1 MNESTQPATHEPR
14 EVPDDQPRDAAL
26 EGIDVRKSYGGVVAL
41 DDATFR
47 AALGEVHALVGE
59 NGAGKSTMIKTL
71 AGVIRPDE
79 GVVRIQGEEVRLRS
93 PEHALRRGVAT
104 VFQELTLLPRMTV
117 AENLLIGHEPR
128 GRANVIRRREMPSVA
143 GELLAERGVDSVDPG
158 ELVENLPLAQ
168 QQLVEIVRAIMRDPS
183 VLILDEPTSAL
194 SKREVEWLFG
204 VVRKLRE
211 QGTCV
216 VFTSHRWSE
225 VTDLAD
231 RITVFRNGTDVGTH
245 TRISE
250 EEAVRLMTGRQVSTA
265 YVEPEEEP
273 EREVVLE
280 ARELAA
286 SGLQEVSLSLHA
298 GEVLGIGGLEG
309 QGQRELFHAL
319 YGLAPAEGEIEIR
332 GERKRLHNPREA
344 IAAGI
349 AFIPQDRK
357 AEGLLLPM
365 SVRDNLTLPI
375 LRRVAASGVL
385 RRAVERSAAKG
396 MIDRLHIDA
405 RRPGQPVGTL
415 SGGNQQKVLLG
426 RWLLADSHILLL
438 YDVTRGVDVA
448 TKQDIYRLIL
458 DLAREGRA
466 ILFYS
471 SDTEEIA
478 HLCHRVLV
486 MREGRIAEELEGEIS
501 SEDIIGAAFREEAH
515 A

>member
-1 MNESTQPATHEPR
+1 MSEPEQPAGHEPP
-14 EVPDDQPRDAAL
+14 EAAGGQSRDSAL
-26 EGIDVRKSYGGVVAL
+26 EGIDIRKSYGGVVAL

-47 AALGEVHALVGE
+47 ASPGEVHALVGE
-59 NGAGKSTMIKTL
+59 NGAGKSTMIKAL

-79 GVVRIQGEEVRLRS
+79 GQIRIRGEDVRLRS

-117 AENLLIGHEPR
+117 AENLLIGREPR
-128 GRANVIRRREMPSVA
+128 GHGRIIRRLEMPDVA
-143 GELLAERGVDSVDPG
+143 AELLAEHGVESVDAG
-158 ELVENLPLAQ
+158 ELVENLALAQ
-168 QQLVEIVRAIMRDPS
+168 QQLVEIVGAVMREPS

-194 SKREVEWLFG
+194 ARREVEWLFG
-204 VVRKLRE
+204 LVRRLRD

-231 RITVFRNGTDVGTH
+231 RVTVFRNGTDVGTQEQ
-245 TRISE
+245 ISE

-280 ARELAA
+280 ARELSA
-286 SGLQEVSLSLHA
+286 SGLHGVSLSLHA

-319 YGLAPAEGEIEIR
+319 YGLAPADGEIEIR

-385 RRAVERSAAKG
+385 RPAAERGAARE

-448 TKQDIYRLIL
+448 TKQDIYSLIL

-486 MREGRIAEELEGEIS
+486 LREGAIAQELQGEIS
-501 SEDIIGAAFREEAH
+501 SEEIIGASFREETH

>member
-1 MNESTQPATHEPR
+1 MSEPAQPGTHERR
-14 EVPDDQPRDAAL
+14 EMSDGQPRDVAL

-104 VFQELTLLPRMTV
+104 MFQELTLLPRMTV

-143 GELLAERGVDSVDPG
+143 SELLAEHGVESVDPS

-194 SKREVEWLFG
+194 SRREVEWLFG
-204 VVRKLRE
+204 VVRNLRE

-245 TRISE
+245 ARMSE

-280 ARELAA
+280 
-286 SGLQEVSLSLHA
+286 
-298 GEVLGIGGLEG
+298 
-309 QGQRELFHAL
+309 
-319 YGLAPAEGEIEIR
+319 R
-332 GERKRLHNPREA
+332 GSWR
-344 IAAGI
+344 
-349 AFIPQDRK
+349 
-357 AEGLLLPM
+357 
-365 SVRDNLTLPI
+365 
-375 LRRVAASGVL
+375 RRVCTRYRSRCTPGRCLGSVVSRARASASCSTPSTAS
-385 RRAVERSAAKG
+385 RRHRAKSRSAASAS
-396 MIDRLHIDA
+396 DFTTRVRRSPPASPSSPRTA
-405 RRPGQPVGTL
+405 RPKAFCCRC
-415 SGGNQQKVLLG
+415 
-426 RWLLADSHILLL
+426 R
-438 YDVTRGVDVA
+438 
-448 TKQDIYRLIL
+448 
-458 DLAREGRA
+458 
-466 ILFYS
+466 
-471 SDTEEIA
+471 
-478 HLCHRVLV
+478 
-486 MREGRIAEELEGEIS
+486 
-501 SEDIIGAAFREEAH
+501 SETT
-515 A
+515 